1 MDEKD
6 REVVPGLAEGAEQLD
21 VASAEG
27 SAEVTHEEDDRR
39 AWPEG
44 LALLNAAFSS
54 LPESAMEPLW
64 EEKVAF
70 MCKGGG
76 KGLAGEMHKLKDFA
90 PSEQERL
97 YIRDGMLGVERNFNR
112 LSLDEEDVSM
122 VRVAQDIQTILA
134 RTEQIEKRQNLE
146 FAAIRKELEEM
157 RNAK

>member
-1 MDEKD
+1 M
-6 REVVPGLAEGAEQLD
+6 
-21 VASAEG
+21 
-27 SAEVTHEEDDRR
+27 R
-39 AWPEG
+39 A
-44 LALLNAAFSS
+44 LKLLETNFISRNSLQKILRNGDFKKITRSIRKAAIKAIFVLSF
-54 LPESAMEPLW
+54 PRFMERLRY
-64 EEKVAF
+64 
-70 MCKGGG
+70 KGV
-76 KGLAGEMHKLKDFA
+76 KLKDFA